1 MGERVELI
9 EAAVDRD
16 VSVRPPVKGIRYVSF
31 CDPSGGTRDSF
42 TAAIAHSE
50 NGVAVLDALIEIK
63 APLNPVAATE
73 QVAGLLKS
81 YGLRETVSDKYAA
94 GFATD
99 AIIRRSPFSCW

>member
-1 MGERVELI
+1 M
-9 EAAVDRD
+9 
-16 VSVRPPVKGIRYVSF
+16 
-31 CDPSGGTRDSF
+31 
-42 TAAIAHSE
+42 
-50 NGVAVLDALIEIK
+50 LDALIKIK

-81 YGLRETVSDKYAA
+81 YGLRETVSDKSAA